1 MELQVGDLVQH
12 LAGIPDHGAGVV
24 LEQYVSE
31 PSLLVLAKIRRGGS
45 ASIPN
50 PYREVRVL
58 WQHPLGYVSWVG
70 NHQLERINAE
80 GKNN

>member
-1 MELQVGDLVQH
+1 MELQAGDLVQH
-12 LAGIPDHGAGVV
+12 LAGIPDHGAGIV

-31 PSLLVLAKIRRGGS
+31 PSRHCS

-58 WQHPLGYVSWVG
+58 WQRE
-70 NHQLERINAE
+70 N
-80 GKNN
+80 

>member
-12 LAGIPDHGAGVV
+12 LAGIPDHGVGIV
-24 LEQYVSE
+24 LEQYISE
-31 PSLLVLAKIRRGGS
+31 PSRHCS

-58 WQHPLGYVSWVG
+58 WQKPHGYVVWVG
-70 NHQLERINAE
+70 NHQLEGASAE
-80 GKNN
+80 EDPEKSG